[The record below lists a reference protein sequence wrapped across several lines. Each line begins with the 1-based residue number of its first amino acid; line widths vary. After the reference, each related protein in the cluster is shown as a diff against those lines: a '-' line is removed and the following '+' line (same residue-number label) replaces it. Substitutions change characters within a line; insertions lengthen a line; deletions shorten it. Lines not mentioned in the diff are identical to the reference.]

1 MKFRHQT
8 DVTVKVDVHMLR
20 EQRDT
25 LINVIAKEIGR
36 EDQADSLECIV
47 NLLDAMLDDAEGF

>member
-1 MKFRHQT
+1 MLA

-25 LINVIAKEIGR
+25 LVDAIAAMPYR
-36 EDQADSLECIV
+36 EGSESENLEGIV
-47 NLLDAMLDDAEGF
+47 CLLDAMLDDAEGF

>member
-1 MKFRHQT
+1 MLAN
-8 DVTVKVDVHMLR
+8 VTVKVDVHMLR

-25 LINVIAKEIGR
+25 LINAIAALPYR
-36 EDQADSLECIV
+36 EGSEGESLEGIV